1 MSLIKNVDKE
11 QVGKLKALLA
21 RLPVNVLKEL
31 NRYIAGLVLVADRK
45 STKALVKDKQLNGEK
60 DGNDEE
66 NGTR

>member
-1 MSLIKNVDKE
+1 MIKNVDKE
-11 QVGKLKALLA
+11 QVGKLKELLA

-60 DGNDEE
+60 DGND
-66 NGTR
+66 G

>member
-1 MSLIKNVDKE
+1 MIKNVDKE
-11 QVGKLKALLA
+11 QVGKLKELLA